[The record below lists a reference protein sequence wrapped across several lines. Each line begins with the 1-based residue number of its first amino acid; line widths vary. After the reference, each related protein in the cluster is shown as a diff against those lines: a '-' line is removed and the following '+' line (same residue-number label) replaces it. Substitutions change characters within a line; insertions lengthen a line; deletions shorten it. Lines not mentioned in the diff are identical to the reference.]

1 MKDALLVIDVQN
13 EYFTG
18 SMPVTYPQGSLETI
32 LKAMDRAHAGSVPVI
47 VIQHT
52 NPALDAVAFRK
63 GTEHW
68 ELHKEIKQ
76 RHADILI

>member
-18 SMPVTYPQGSLETI
+18 SMPVTYPQGSFENI
-32 LKAMDRAHAGSVPVI
+32 LKAMDRAQAGSVPVI

-52 NPALDAVAFRK
+52 NPAFMCSGLQERD
-63 GTEHW
+63 GT
-68 ELHKEIKQ
+68 LGTSQ
-76 RHADILI
+76 RD